1 MKSLVATIALLIATP
16 SWLLAAPPGTLDGEN
31 IPADFA
37 NSKKVGLQTN
47 YTAVGDVTATTSTP
61 VVSQGSELDALYLA
75 VDNVN
80 LYIGLAGNLVQVGSP
95 FIVLMDTPGDFDLGQ
110 TELKT
115 EGVGGPAFML
125 QLAGREVV
133 VNDNGTPNDTTDD
146 TYTVVPNSGTLLP
159 DCGDPMFSG
168 WDYALAFDA
177 SPGGTLDVHEYRLFD
192 FQIGTANEANECVF
206 DPAIGRVS
214 CDPTP
219 DNPNDPPLPIFASRT
234 LIASTPINDGNETIE
249 NTFPGGPV
257 RGGMDNTNVLGV
269 TDTDAT
275 NAATATKG
283 IEIAIPLGTIGN
295 VQVNPN
301 DVIRMLVITMDGDE
315 LQETAV
321 SDGYGTIVNQAL
333 PSYTGPN
340 CLTPDTLGLRPDL
353 SVVASCFSVDLS
365 TLSTLGAGAV
375 LDGNIDPADYTGG
388 APLLTQS
395 CPTSGGDQVQLADS
409 QTPVQEGSELN
420 ALYADHDDDYL
431 YLGMTGNLAADNKS
445 INLFIDTDANAG
457 GGGAVIED
465 FSDVEFFAL
474 NDQWA
479 NATVTTDG
487 DTVRIE
493 STDFG
498 SGVIDISPNAN
509 AGSAASM
516 LEVTYTVNAPNQ
528 APRFG
533 IILSDADGTES
544 VYLFEITG
552 PGTFTDAIPVDMPSL
567 NGLPG
572 SVPGLDLTDISF
584 IQLTGGFSSGDPG
597 VAFDVTFDHVAL
609 VDGDDGEHTLNFT
622 PDASAFPV
630 VPISDFDLLPVD
642 TYVSWATATITL
654 VPDGLRIEENTTG
667 GFGGGAVDISPNVNL
682 SDAINFEL
690 DVTLGP
696 STVGP
701 GGSAG
706 GTILIVLADTDDT
719 QLRWAFFNVPPGSF
733 TLTANLSAGNL
744 VNAGGIP
751 GFDFANVSFM
761 QLQADYDVLDL
772 TWEELRANAV
782 LPGVRPIIGFNGN
795 QLPNGPLDILNSGT
809 FLSDRSAEYDY
820 AYGINLTYDP
830 SPTAYIDYFDV
841 VNDTFAFRGRSDLDG
856 GSAILTGVDAVNPNN
871 LQMAFNNQNIDGIT
885 SCTDDSFMCFTDDAA
900 TVAAQADT
908 ADSGVELAIPLADLG
923 LSAAD
928 FPRVVQLS
936 AIIGDRTGPASNQSL
951 PSMRNSS
958 VDGNQ
963 VVNPGEAPVNF
974 TDPLSGPAAG
984 AVISDFSSFTPTGQ
998 YGTWDPSDFTSGPD
1012 AFTVAATDFGGCFF
1026 IFPSAIDASG
1036 AAEIVLDVTVNPSNL
1051 ADRIIA
1057 ILYDGDGTI
1066 RVWDFDIPGPGTW
1079 TLSKELGDF
1088 LQEDAPGSVPGL
1100 DVSNLTQFN
1109 IAGTFANGNP
1119 GVIFDVTFDN
1129 YQLMG
1134 GVRNFESRAAR
1145 ICLGTVDGDGD
1156 CDGDNDLIDI
1166 ALLQQCGGR
1175 TPNPVF
1181 PMECEQLDLFKDGT
1195 IDDADLSAFES
1206 LIDGPGN

>member
-1 MKSLVATIALLIATP
+1 MKSLVATFALLIATP

-80 LYIGLAGNLVQVGSP
+80 LYIGIAGNLVQVGSP

-133 VNDNGTPNDTTDD
+133 INDNGTPNDTTDD

-159 DCGDPMFSG
+159 NCGDPTFSG

-192 FQIGTANEANECVF
+192 FQIGTANAANECVF

-234 LIASTPINDGNETIE
+234 LIASTPLNDGNETIE

-269 TDTDAT
+269 TDSDASG
-275 NAATATKG
+275 AATATKG

-301 DVIRMLVITMDGDE
+301 DIIRMLVITMDGDE

-321 SDGYGTIVNQAL
+321 SDGYGTFVNQAL

-365 TLSTLGAGAV
+365 TLSTLGAGAI
-375 LDGNIDPADYTGG
+375 LDGNINPADYTGG
-388 APLLTQS
+388 APLLTQT

-420 ALYADHDDDYL
+420 ALYADFDDNYL
-431 YLGMTGNLAADNKS
+431 YLGMTGNLAADSKS
-445 INLFIDTDANAG
+445 INLFIDTDANVG
-457 GGGAVIED
+457 GGGAVITD
-465 FSDVEFFAL
+465 FSNFMFDSTYLQWEF
-474 NDQWA
+474 
-479 NATVTTDG
+479 ATITSGAD
-487 DTVRIE
+487 DLRIE
-493 STDFG
+493 SLDFG
-498 SGVIDISPNAN
+498 GGVFNISPNID
-509 AGSAASM
+509 AGAAEN
-516 LEVTYTVNAPNQ
+516 LEVSYTVNLPNQ

-533 IILSDADGTES
+533 IILADGDGTEY
-544 VYLFEITG
+544 VYLIPMAG
-552 PGTFTDAIPVDMPSL
+552 PGTFTDVVPVDAPSL
-567 NGLPG
+567 VGSQG
-572 SVPGLDLTDISF
+572 SVPGLDLSDISF
-584 IQLTGGFSSGDPG
+584 LQITGGFGSGDPG
-597 VAFDVTFDHVAL
+597 VAFDVTFDNLAL
-609 VDGDDGEHTLNFT
+609 TDGDDGDHTLNFT

-630 VPISDFDLLPVD
+630 IPVSDFDLLPVN
-642 TYVSWATATITL
+642 TYVAWDTATITL
-654 VPDGLRIEENTTG
+654 VPDGLRIEESTTG

-682 SDAINFEL
+682 SDATSFEL
-690 DVTLGP
+690 DVTLGAG
-696 STVGP
+696 TVGP
-701 GGSAG
+701 GGAAG
-706 GTILIVLADTDDT
+706 GTILLVLADTDDT

-733 TLTANLSAGNL
+733 TLTANLNAGNEVL
-744 VNAGGIP
+744 AGGIP

-761 QLQADYDVLDL
+761 QLQTDYDILDI
-772 TWEELRANAV
+772 TWEELRANGV

-795 QLPNGPLDILNSGT
+795 QLPNGPVDILNNGT
-809 FLSDRSAEYDY
+809 FLSDRDAEYDY
-820 AYGINLTYDP
+820 AYGINLSYDP
-830 SPTAYIDYFDV
+830 SPTAFIDYFDL

-856 GSAILTGVDAVNPNN
+856 GSATLTGIDAVNPNN
-871 LQMAFNNQNIDGIT
+871 LQMAFNNQNVDGIT
-885 SCTDDSFMCFTDDAA
+885 SCTDDTFMCFMDATA
-900 TVAAQADT
+900 TVAAQAES

-936 AIIGDRTGPASNQSL
+936 AIIGDRLGPASNQSL

-958 VDGNQ
+958 IDGNQ

-974 TDPLSGPAAG
+974 TDPFSGPGAG
-984 AVISDFSSFTPTGQ
+984 AVISDFSNFTPTGS
-998 YGTWDPSDFTSGPD
+998 YGTWDAADFTAGAD
-1012 AFTVAATDFGGCFF
+1012 DFTVASTDFGGCFF
-1026 IFPSAIDASG
+1026 IFPSAVNAGG
-1036 AAEIVLDVTVNPSNL
+1036 AAEIVLDVTVNPANA

-1057 ILYDGDGTI
+1057 ILYDGDGTV

-1079 TLSKELGDF
+1079 TLSKNLSDF

-1100 DVSNLTQFN
+1100 NLSNLTQFN

-1119 GVIFDVTFDN
+1119 GVTYDVTFDN
-1129 YQLMG
+1129 LELVG

-1175 TPNPVF
+1175 TPDPVF
-1181 PMECEQLDLFKDGT
+1181 PMECEQLDLFKDGM